1 MWHVFKMNFTKN
13 SIMKRKLLAIVL
25 LAAATGAFAQKPLLL
40 NLKKGETYLQK
51 TSVDLKMN
59 QQFGGMDMEVSIT
72 NVQDLNF
79 KVVDV
84 KDSLFFFEIAYTKLK
99 MAVNAQGMNMEYSS
113 DVNKDKASAILA
125 SMVSKPFRATI
136 SNRGIVHKIEAD
148 SLIKAVVNASGNPN
162 DPETAAMSAQIKNSF
177 GEASLKD
184 NIASSLAMFTPAR
197 VSKGSKWETK
207 RQLSGQMPLISDIK
221 FEVIDETP
229 TTYSIKMNSVVSSPL
244 DAPAIS
250 NAGME
255 MKYSVNGSVEGTI
268 ILDKSTGWIIN
279 NTSEQALK
287 GVMDILPGA
296 QMPNGAQIPITIVA
310 NTVISNK

>member
-1 MWHVFKMNFTKN
+1 
-13 SIMKRKLLAIVL
+13 MKRKLLAIVL

-255 MKYSVNGSVEGTI
+255 MKYSCELRVKNDI
-268 ILDKSTGWIIN
+268 DKSSRYFPKN
-279 NTSEQALK
+279 
-287 GVMDILPGA
+287 M
-296 QMPNGAQIPITIVA
+296 
-310 NTVISNK
+310 NKQPASGPYL

>member
-1 MWHVFKMNFTKN
+1 
-13 SIMKRKLLAIVL
+13 MKRKLLAVVL
-25 LAAATGAFAQKPLLL
+25 LAAATSSLAQKPLLL

-51 TSVDLKMN
+51 TSIELKMN
-59 QQFGGMDMEVSIT
+59 QQFGGMDMEVGIT

-113 DVNKDKASAILA
+113 DVKKDKASAILS

-136 SNRGIVHKIEAD
+136 SNTGFVHKIEAD
-148 SLIKAVVNASGNPN
+148 SLIKAVVGASGDPN
-162 DPETAAMSAQIKNSF
+162 DPETAAMSAQIRNSF

-184 NIASSLAMFTPAR
+184 NIASSLAMFTPTK
-197 VSKGSKWETK
+197 VSKGSKWATR
-207 RQLSGQMPLISDIK
+207 RQLTGQMPLISDIN
-221 FEVIDETP
+221 FELVEETP
-229 TTYSIKMNSVVSSPL
+229 TTYSIRMNSAVSSPK

-268 ILDKSTGWIIN
+268 VVDKATGWIIS
-279 NTSEQALK
+279 NTSEQVLK
-287 GVMDILPGA
+287 GVMDIQPGA
-296 QMPNGAQIPITIVA
+296 QMPSGAQIPISIVA
-310 NTVISNK
+310 NTVVSNK